1 MLNSDEI
8 KEFIKIF
15 DQSSLQRL
23 ELEQE
28 STKLVLVKGE
38 NSAVTSPTSPI
49 LQESAVLPVAIEK
62 QIPKQNIESPAS
74 DSLFKIVAPIV
85 GTFYSAPEPE
95 AAAFVKV
102 GQKVQ
107 EDTIVCV
114 LESMKLFNEVE
125 AGKQG
130 EIVEILVKDGE
141 FVEYGQP
148 LFLVKPE

>member
-38 NSAVTSPTSPI
+38 NPAVTSSTSSI
-49 LQESAVLPVAIEK
+49 LQESAVLPAIEK
-62 QIPKQNIESPAS
+62 QIPKQVIESS
-74 DSLFKIVAPIV
+74 DSNSFYKIVAPIV

-107 EDTIVCV
+107 EDTVVCV

-130 EIVEILVKDGE
+130 EIVEVLVKDGE
-141 FVEYGQP
+141 FVEYGKP

>member
-1 MLNSDEI
+1 MFNSNEI
-8 KEFIKIF
+8 KEFIKLF

-28 STKLVLVKGE
+28 STKLVLVKGG
-38 NSAVTSPTSPI
+38 NT
-49 LQESAVLPVAIEK
+49 AVLPVTTEK
-62 QIPKQNIESPAS
+62 QVSKQVSETPVN
-74 DSLFKIVAPIV
+74 DSLYKIVAPIV
-85 GTFYSAPEPE
+85 GTFYSAPEPD

-107 EDTIVCV
+107 EDTVVCV

-130 EIVEILVKDGE
+130 VIVEILVKDGE